1 MMQESTLWIG
11 LLMGT
16 LAALCLNLGK
26 GIQKMKV
33 KVLGQGRA
41 MFSPEHRRDF
51 RIWLFGALLTTSATG
66 LFSVALKFTD
76 KSSLVSALNGVGLLG
91 LVFFAWLKL
100 KEPMGIREWVGAG
113 LVVIGTTVMG
123 YMDQPLPQGQSY
135 ALASFLHILAILAA
149 IFLPLALLALKKVR
163 LHGLVFGAIVGT
175 LIGIAM
181 ILGDMAL
188 VKAQGSLLGQLQNPY
203 PYAALFCAASALA
216 LTQFA
221 FWRATA
227 LAVVPTIN
235 SFIILVPVLVEYFTF
250 GTVLQPAQYLAV
262 LLIVLGVVLLTTA
275 PRQEFA

>member
-1 MMQESTLWIG
+1 MIPESTLWIG

-91 LVFFAWLKL
+91 LVFFAWLVL

-203 PYAALFCAASALA
+203 PYAALFCGASALA

-262 LLIVLGVVLLTTA
+262 VLIVLGVILLTTS

>member
-1 MMQESTLWIG
+1 MMPESTLWIG

-66 LFSVALKFTD
+66 FFSVALKFTD

-91 LVFFAWLKL
+91 LVFFAWLVL

-135 ALASFLHILAILAA
+135 ALASFVHILAILAA

-203 PYAALFCAASALA
+203 PYAALFCGASALA

-250 GTVLQPAQYLAV
+250 GTVLQPAQYLAIA
-262 LLIVLGVVLLTTA
+262 LIVLGVVLLTTSS
-275 PRQEFA
+275 R